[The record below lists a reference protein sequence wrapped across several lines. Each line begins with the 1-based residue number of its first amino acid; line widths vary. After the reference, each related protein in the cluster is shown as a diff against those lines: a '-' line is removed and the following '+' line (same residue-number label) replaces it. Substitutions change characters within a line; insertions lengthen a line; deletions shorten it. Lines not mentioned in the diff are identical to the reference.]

1 MTEVNKNQNRGF
13 SGEWITLCD
22 LVRFSGGENGT
33 QKTAK
38 GVRVSRNNGN
48 VFIQAYEGQN
58 KITIKPSE
66 AEALLLA
73 MTLIRNYFIGG

>member
-1 MTEVNKNQNRGF
+1 MAELNKNQSRGF

-38 GVRVSRNNGN
+38 GIKLTKNSGN
-48 VFIQAYEGQN
+48 IFIQAYEGQN
-58 KITIKPSE
+58 RITIKPSD
-66 AEALLLA
+66 AEAMLLA
-73 MTLIRNYFIGG
+73 MTLIKNYFNGG